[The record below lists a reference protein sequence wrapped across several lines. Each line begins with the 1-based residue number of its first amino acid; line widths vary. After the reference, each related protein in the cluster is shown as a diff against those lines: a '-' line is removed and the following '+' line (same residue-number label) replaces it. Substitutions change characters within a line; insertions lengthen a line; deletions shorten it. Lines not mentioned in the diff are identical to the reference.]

1 VLHYACVM
9 AEKARKPRRRN
20 VTITVEEDV
29 ARWARV
35 KAAERDTSVSQ
46 LVGDMIKEKMQ
57 RDEAYDAAMR
67 EHFAMVKPVKFEKPG
82 GRFPRRDELYDRP
95 KRWS

>member
-1 VLHYACVM
+1 M
-9 AEKARKPRRRN
+9 
-20 VTITVEEDV
+20 TITLEEDV

-46 LVGDMIKEKMQ
+46 LVGDMLKEKMQ
-57 RDEAYDAAMR
+57 DDAAYESAMR
-67 EHFAMVKPVKFEKPG
+67 TMFEIVKPVKFEKAG
-82 GRFPRRDELYDRP
+82 GRFPTRDELYDRP